1 MRRSQ
6 LAAFVLAA
14 TVATACASHLPQGGA
29 SARPEPEPT
38 EPRSV
43 ERLHAL
49 ILNGGG
55 RPAINYQSHLLHV
68 EQLLSVLGQ
77 AGVAADRISVFSG
90 DGEDP
95 GADLAVRTW
104 QPDDEF
110 WRVQGTPLAGL
121 LRPVRFITSSI
132 DGVTLQPATREAL
145 AAWFAEASQRLEA
158 GDTLLL
164 YVTDHGE
171 RNREDLTNN
180 TITLWGEHISVTELR
195 ELLAQL
201 EPSVRVV
208 ALMSQCF
215 SGSFYGT
222 TRTRTTDTGDPDG
235 SVCGYYASTAA
246 RPAYGCYPE
255 SRGRDN
261 VGHSFHFFQSLAEDG
276 RFIAAHESTLV
287 TDATP
292 DVPLRSSDLYL
303 REQLAQA
310 ARDRGIPT
318 HRLADELLT
327 LAWNDQRRWEPQLR
341 LLDRIGAA
349 FGFFSPRSWAE
360 LEDQRRTIPATA
372 RHLRQVARAWR
383 ETLGDA
389 NRAEVER
396 FFEEHP
402 TWRDQTQR
410 DRVAELEPEELA
422 TLARSLAEA
431 MARFAAGHPE
441 TDARLRELHSRERA
455 AAAAA
460 FRMEVRLAAVLR
472 MRMTLLQVAGT
483 VYLERYGTPE
493 QRTAHAAL
501 VACEDLRIPGDLELP
516 ELSMPQE
523 FPPLADDI
531 ATATAAL
538 PAWIGIRFREVE
550 SELRPGLGLAPGAS
564 RVLTVFPNSP
574 AESAGLST
582 GDILIGPPG
591 RPFEQH
597 REVRWWTMLAEPGT
611 ARRLEILRGEQRQA
625 IDIVPGLYPVEW
637 PSLPGPPAPGD
648 AAPPLRLL
656 PIDGDLP
663 ALAPNHILFF
673 WATWCPPCRAAV
685 PALREF
691 AAANDLQVVAISDEP
706 RATIAAYVKKAESF
720 PEFVAID
727 EFRQTFHA
735 YGVSGTPTFV
745 WIEAGTIRAVA
756 SGYSATDGI
765 RWVPPTP

>member
-1 MRRSQ
+1 MRRSP
-6 LAAFVLAA
+6 LAAWVLAA
-14 TVATACASHLPQGGA
+14 TVAFSCASRLPQDGG
-29 SARPEPEPT
+29 SALREPLAQAA
-38 EPRSV
+38 SV

-68 EQLLSVLGQ
+68 ELLLSVLEQ
-77 AGVAADRISVFSG
+77 AGVASERISVFSG

-104 QPDDEF
+104 LADDEF
-110 WRVQGTPLAGL
+110 WRVHGTALAGL

-132 DGVTLQPATREAL
+132 DGVTLQPATRDAL
-145 AAWFAEASQRLEA
+145 NAWFAEASQRLEA

-180 TITLWGEHISVTELR
+180 TITLWGEYLSVADLR

-201 EPSVRVV
+201 DPGVRVV

-222 TRTRTTDTGDPDG
+222 TRTRTTDSGDPDG

-261 VGHSFHFFQSLAEDG
+261 VGHSFHFFRSLAEDG
-276 RFIAAHESTLV
+276 RFVTAHDSTLV

-303 REQLAQA
+303 REQLARA
-310 ARDRGIPT
+310 ARERDVPT

-327 LAWNDQRRWEPQLR
+327 IAWSDPRRWEPQLR

-360 LEDQRRTIPATA
+360 LEDQRRKIPATS

-396 FFEEHP
+396 FLAAHP
-402 TWRDQTQR
+402 NWRDQTQR
-410 DRVAELEPEELA
+410 DRIAALEPDELA
-422 TLARSLAEA
+422 TLARTISEA
-431 MARFAAGHPE
+431 IARFTANDPE
-441 TDARLRELHSRERA
+441 TNARLQELHARERA

-483 VYLERYGTPE
+483 VYLERHATPE
-493 QRTAHAAL
+493 QRTAYAAL
-501 VACEDLRIPGDLELP
+501 VACEDLRIPGGLELP
-516 ELSMPQE
+516 ELSLPQE
-523 FPPLADDI
+523 FPPLADDV

-550 SELRPGLGLAPGAS
+550 PELRPGLGLAPGAA
-564 RVLTVFPNSP
+564 RVLTVYPNSP
-574 AESAGLST
+574 AEAAGLLT

-591 RPFEQH
+591 SPFEQH

-611 ARRLEILRGEQRQA
+611 ARGLEVLRGEQRRTV
-625 IDIVPGLYPVEW
+625 DIVPGVFPVEW

-648 AAPPLRLL
+648 AAPPVRLL
-656 PIDGDLP
+656 PVDGKLP
-663 ALAPNHILFF
+663 ELAPNHILFF

-685 PALREF
+685 PALLDF
-691 AAANDLQVVAISDEP
+691 AAAHDLQVVAISDEP
-706 RATIAAYVKKAESF
+706 RTTIAAYVKKSERF

-727 EFRQTFHA
+727 EFRQTFHG

-745 WIEAGTIRAVA
+745 WIEAGTIRATA
-756 SGYSATDGI
+756 SGYSATEGI
-765 RWVPPTP
+765 RWTPAAP